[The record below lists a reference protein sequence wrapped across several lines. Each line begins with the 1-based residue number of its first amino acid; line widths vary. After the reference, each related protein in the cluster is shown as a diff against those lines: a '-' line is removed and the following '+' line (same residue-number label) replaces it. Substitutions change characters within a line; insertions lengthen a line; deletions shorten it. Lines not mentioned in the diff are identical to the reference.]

1 LRILLTGRLGQV
13 GWDLERAL
21 PTLGEVVPTDRTA
34 LDLADPGAIRRI
46 VRQIEPDLI
55 VNAAAYTEVDKAE
68 SEPELATRIN
78 VAAPALLAEE
88 AKRVGAMLV
97 HYSTDYVFDGE
108 KRSPYTE
115 NDTPNPLSHYAR
127 TKFEGER
134 AIVANGCR
142 YLVLRTSW
150 VYGPRAK
157 NFFHII
163 ARKAAAGE
171 AMQMVDDQTS
181 VPSPSTFV
189 ARATIRLLQ
198 AGAEG
203 LRHVVPSGQATRYG
217 FAREVVAATRSAS
230 RVEPVSSDRFP
241 GAARRPAY
249 SVLDS
254 RRLERELGM
263 PLPSWQHELH
273 ELLRRRE

>member
-1 LRILLTGRLGQV
+1 
-13 GWDLERAL
+13 
-21 PTLGEVVPTDRTA
+21 
-34 LDLADPGAIRRI
+34 
-46 VRQIEPDLI
+46 
-55 VNAAAYTEVDKAE
+55 
-68 SEPELATRIN
+68 
-78 VAAPALLAEE
+78 
-88 AKRVGAMLV
+88 
-97 HYSTDYVFDGE
+97 
-108 KRSPYTE
+108 
-115 NDTPNPLSHYAR
+115 
-127 TKFEGER
+127 
-134 AIVANGCR
+134 
-142 YLVLRTSW
+142 